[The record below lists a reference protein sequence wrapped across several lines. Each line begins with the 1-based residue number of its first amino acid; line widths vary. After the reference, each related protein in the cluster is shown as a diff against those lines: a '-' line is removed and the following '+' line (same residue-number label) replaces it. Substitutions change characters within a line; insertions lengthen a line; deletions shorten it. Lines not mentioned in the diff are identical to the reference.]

1 MKKYGKQ
8 IIIGLVIVVVLY
20 TIFKVW
26 KGKKQ
31 NSLPAPSNVPVA
43 TASYTSPAGGSTSE
57 ASGCTNSSILKK
69 GSKCDRVQWSQYKIN
84 QVASKLGIAKL
95 TEDSVFGSKTEA
107 AFQKLL
113 GKKTGSWNEV
123 LSKVNSIK

>member
-20 TIFKVW
+20 VIFKVW
-26 KGKKQ
+26 KGKNL
-31 NSLPAPSNVPVA
+31 NSTPSQTTAPVT
-43 TASYTSPAGGSTSE
+43 TASYTSPTGSTTTG
-57 ASGCTNSSILKK
+57 ASGCTNSSLLKK

-84 QVASKLGIAKL
+84 QVASKIGIAKL
-95 TEDSVFGSKTEA
+95 TEDSVFGSKTET

-123 LSKVNSIK
+123 LTKVNSII

>member
-31 NSLPAPSNVPVA
+31 NSLPAPSTAPVT
-43 TASYTSPAGGSTSE
+43 TASYTSPTGSATTG
-57 ASGCTNSSILKK
+57 ASGCTNSTILKK
-69 GSKCDRVQWSQYKIN
+69 GIECDRVQWSQYKIN
-84 QVASKLGIAKL
+84 QVLKQLGIAKL
-95 TEDSVFGSKTEA
+95 ADDGVFGSKTET

-123 LSKVNSIK
+123 LTKVNSII